1 MGYDFTGYELDK
13 DYFDAAEK
21 RFQNHKAQLK
31 LFQP

>member
-1 MGYDFTGYELDK
+1 LDK

-31 LFQP
+31 LFQPWPNAR